1 MDVVRSARRGTEDL
15 TAADLAASEV
25 VTVEPTLALSE
36 AARLMDEHG
45 TAHLV
50 VVDDGRP
57 IGVVSSLDVA
67 GVVAWGRA

>member
-1 MDVVRSARRGTEDL
+1 
-15 TAADLAASEV
+15 

-36 AARLMDEHG
+36 AARLMDERG